1 MGMYT
6 LRVGEKLLEALLG
19 ADRDDVRRVLGEWLG
34 VEHEKAKLGRP
45 KGDKSELVTK
55 PEPALK
61 KVEPAL
67 KKAEP
72 ALKKAEPALK
82 KVEPALKKAELAKEV
97 ETHPTIKAELVNID
111 ESRDTVLSLAE
122 KIEESRLRIA
132 REQAAKREKQKA
144 KAAAKEPEPAVESR
158 EELPGEEGGEF

>member
-61 KVEPAL
+61 KA
-67 KKAEP
+67 
-72 ALKKAEPALK
+72 
-82 KVEPALKKAELAKEV
+82 EPALKKAELAKEV

>member
-34 VEHEKAKLGRP
+34 VKHEKAKLGRP

-61 KVEPAL
+61 K
-67 KKAEP
+67 AE
-72 ALKKAEPALK
+72 L
-82 KVEPALKKAELAKEV
+82 VVDKAELAKEV

>member
-61 KVEPAL
+61 K
-67 KKAEP
+67 AE
-72 ALKKAEPALK
+72 L
-82 KVEPALKKAELAKEV
+82 VVDKAELAKEV

-144 KAAAKEPEPAVESR
+144 KAAAEEPEPAVESR
-158 EELPGEEGGEF
+158 GELPGEEGGEF

>member
-61 KVEPAL
+61 K
-67 KKAEP
+67 AE
-72 ALKKAEPALK
+72 L
-82 KVEPALKKAELAKEV
+82 VVDKAELAKEV